1 MVFCRIM
8 LVFMRFSA
16 IFRMIPGF
24 MPNMRPVCFNSG
36 QIHVPAC
43 SKAAATAS
51 MMPFDVRVAPEIAST
66 SVA

>member
-1 MVFCRIM
+1 MAFCRIM
-8 LVFMRFSA
+8 FVFMRFSA
-16 IFRMIPGF
+16 ILRKIRSC
-24 MPNMRPVCFNSG
+24 MPNMRSVRFNSG